1 MLYEQIANNIMANLV
16 VDVAINLLYNKQSS
30 VPREAQMEAQMSI
43 PAKKAELIV
52 VVEGSKGEILEMA
65 TDIVEF
71 LRKYLPT
78 TISVNYKVTN

>member
-1 MLYEQIANNIMANLV
+1 MLYEQIANNIMAILV
-16 VDVAINLLYNKQSS
+16 IDVAINLLYNKQSS
-30 VPREAQMEAQMSI
+30 VPREAQMSI
-43 PAKKAELIV
+43 PGKKAELIV